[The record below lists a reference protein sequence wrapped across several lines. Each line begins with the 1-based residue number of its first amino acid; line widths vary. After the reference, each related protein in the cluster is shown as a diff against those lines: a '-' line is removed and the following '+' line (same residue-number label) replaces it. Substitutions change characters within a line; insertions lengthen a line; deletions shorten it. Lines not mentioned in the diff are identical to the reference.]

1 MMKVKRYILLIL
13 LGAVIGGII
22 GVSSDWIDLKRW
34 MNADQFA
41 TTSFIIWM
49 TLIFSALI
57 LLLTL
62 IQAKVQHEA
71 IRYKNQFSS
80 HMDGE
85 QTDQIER
92 KANIKYLTASVIVY
106 GQYVLSF
113 ISLLLLVIGG
123 ADSEGLLIGM
133 IPFLLVSVSAVMI
146 GVFQHRF
153 DARMPKLGEANYV
166 EKSMQIMDEGERHIA
181 IVSMFKV
188 YHFNISLLLLGI
200 LVLVWISIVGNYN
213 QAPGIIVLIILFG
226 YNGFGY
232 LWKVSRFYR
241 E

>member
-22 GVSSDWIDLKRW
+22 GVSSYWIDLKGW

-80 HMDGE
+80 HMGGD

-92 KANIKYLTASVIVY
+92 KANIKFLTASVIVY

-133 IPFLLVSVSAVMI
+133 IPFLLVSVSAVMV

-213 QAPGIIVLIILFG
+213 QAPGIIALIILFG
-226 YNGFGY
+226 YNAFGY

>member
-1 MMKVKRYILLIL
+1 
-13 LGAVIGGII
+13 
-22 GVSSDWIDLKRW
+22 
-34 MNADQFA
+34 
-41 TTSFIIWM
+41 M
-49 TLIFSALI
+49 TLIL
-57 LLLTL
+57 
-62 IQAKVQHEA
+62 AKVQHEA
-71 IRYKNQFSS
+71 IRYKKQFSS
-80 HMDGE
+80 HMGGE

-92 KANIKYLTASVIVY
+92 KANIKFLTASVIVY

-133 IPFLLVSVSAVMI
+133 IPFLLVSVPAVML
-146 GVFQHRF
+146 GVFQNRF

-166 EKSMQIMDEGERHIA
+166 EKSMQIMDEGERHIT

-188 YHFNISLLLLGI
+188 YHFNISLLFLGI
-200 LVLVWISIVGNYN
+200 LILVWISIVGNYN

-226 YNGFGY
+226 YNVFGY

>member
-22 GVSSDWIDLKRW
+22 GVSSDWIDLKGW

-153 DARMPKLGEANYV
+153 DARMPKLGEVNYV

>member
-1 MMKVKRYILLIL
+1 MKVKRYILLIL

-22 GVSSDWIDLKRW
+22 GVSSDWIDLKGW

-106 GQYVLSF
+106 GQYILSF

-166 EKSMQIMDEGERHIA
+166 GKSMQIMDEGERHIA